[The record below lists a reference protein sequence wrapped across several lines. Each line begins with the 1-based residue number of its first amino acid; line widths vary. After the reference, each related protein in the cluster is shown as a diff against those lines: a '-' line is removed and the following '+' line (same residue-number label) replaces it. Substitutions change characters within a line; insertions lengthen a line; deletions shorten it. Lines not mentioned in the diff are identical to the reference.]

1 MDDLPNTLRR
11 AAERAE
17 VRQAMVPLFSSWVL
31 DMAPRRG
38 FRQSSLIRGKKYTVY
53 RIALKLAFLA
63 WKGLKRYFERLAKH
77 HETLKRNWFGV
88 PALFQKTGSAIVGS
102 VMICGGAQRAWGRP
116 HRTPSLNQFELFD
129 AARSGS
135 QCRLVLDEAGWS
147 WMLVADGGLM
157 GVRFLRR
164 VLLLFLLLQP
174 KRCASEA
181 QVDGNAL
188 RNETISKWPSTFGVL
203 LGLAGAFFVN
213 RYESYPSCGSI
224 LMGWKNQL
232 HTQCV
237 TVYCWTATLSGW
249 ESSAG
254 WQYVAIQERG
264 PQQGTSLDLKNR
276 DTEHHG
282 ILELELPTMELV
294 DAHQYR
300 LFHCTHH
307 LCKELI

>member
-1 MDDLPNTLRR
+1 M
-11 AAERAE
+11 
-17 VRQAMVPLFSSWVL
+17 
-31 DMAPRRG
+31 
-38 FRQSSLIRGKKYTVY
+38 
-53 RIALKLAFLA
+53 ALKLAFLA

-116 HRTPSLNQFELFD
+116 HRTPSLSCSTLPGLEVNAD
-129 AARSGS
+129 W
-135 QCRLVLDEAGWS
+135 CWMKLDEAGWS

-164 VLLLFLLLQP
+164 VLLLFLLLRP

-232 HTQCV
+232 PHAVRHRVLLDRHPFRMRVFGWLAICGNPRTG
-237 TVYCWTATLSGW
+237 TTARDISGSQ
-249 ESSAG
+249 ESRHRTSWNPRTWASD
-254 WQYVAIQERG
+254 Y
-264 PQQGTSLDLKNR
+264 GTS
-276 DTEHHG
+276 G
-282 ILELELPTMELV
+282 CAPILIISLHTSFV
-294 DAHQYR
+294 
-300 LFHCTHH
+300 
-307 LCKELI
+307 